1 MRPRIPE
8 LRERYRRAV
17 KELQESGTS
26 VSAKSVSDKLGVKFH
41 TVRTFMYRNP
51 RLAAEIGLGTNE
63 HKSGI
68 EYLEAAV
75 KVAQRG
81 EKLNGYTLAQELG
94 RHHSAVYSYLRRN
107 LAARAIIYKE
117 TGIRIGRGEIP
128 DCIVPDSNQNL
139 KRS

>member
-8 LRERYRRAV
+8 LRERYRLAV
-17 KELQESGTS
+17 KELQESGTVVS
-26 VSAKSVSDKLGVKFH
+26 VKAVSDKLGIKFH

-51 RLAAEIGLGTNE
+51 RLANELGLGTYKQKN
-63 HKSGI
+63 GI
-68 EYLEAAV
+68 EYLDAAV
-75 KVAQRG
+75 RVAQRG
-81 EKLNGYTLAQELG
+81 EKLNGYSLAQELE
-94 RHHSAVYSYLRRN
+94 RDHSAVYSYLRRN

-128 DCIVPDSNQNL
+128 DCIIPDAKQNL